1 MIFDFGFWISDVGL
15 RTTLMTS
22 LATLALG
29 LAFFGLF
36 FALVVGCDHL

>member
-1 MIFDFGFWISDVGL
+1 MLERMIPV
-15 RTTLMTS
+15 MS

-36 FALVVGCDHL
+36 YGLVIACDHL